1 MNKKKI
7 LLIFGTRPE
16 AIKMAPLYY
25 EIKKS
30 KCFNV
35 EVCVTAQHREL
46 LDQVLDIFN
55 IKPRWDLDLMVSN
68 QKISNLVAN
77 IIQNL
82 DVILDDYKPDM
93 VLIHGDTATTL
104 AASVTCF
111 LKKIKLSHVEAGL
124 RTYKKRSPF
133 PEEYNRRCASLS
145 ADWHFAPTEKNVK
158 NLINEGIPKDKIH
171 VTGNTVIDALFLT
184 LSEFESDQK
193 KFCKLKRKID
203 TRLDFDIDKKKFI
216 LITGHRRENF
226 GNGFKNICEAIRELA
241 FEHEDIYFIYPV
253 HFNPN
258 VKIPVNKI
266 LGNVKNIKIIEPMD
280 YQSFIY
286 LLSKCY
292 LVLTDS
298 GGIQEEAPSLGK
310 PVIVMRADTERPE
323 ALESGTVM
331 LSGAEK
337 NKIINSVSNILEDK
351 LIYKKMSMAHNPYGD
366 GRASK
371 KIVRQ
376 LKKIMYEE

>member
-145 ADWHFAPTEKNVK
+145 AA
-158 NLINEGIPKDKIH
+158 
-171 VTGNTVIDALFLT
+171 AC
-184 LSEFESDQK
+184 S
-193 KFCKLKRKID
+193 
-203 TRLDFDIDKKKFI
+203 FDSC
-216 LITGHRRENF
+216 N
-226 GNGFKNICEAIRELA
+226 N
-241 FEHEDIYFIYPV
+241 
-253 HFNPN
+253 
-258 VKIPVNKI
+258 
-266 LGNVKNIKIIEPMD
+266 
-280 YQSFIY
+280 
-286 LLSKCY
+286 
-292 LVLTDS
+292 
-298 GGIQEEAPSLGK
+298 
-310 PVIVMRADTERPE
+310 
-323 ALESGTVM
+323 
-331 LSGAEK
+331 
-337 NKIINSVSNILEDK
+337 
-351 LIYKKMSMAHNPYGD
+351 
-366 GRASK
+366 
-371 KIVRQ
+371 
-376 LKKIMYEE
+376 